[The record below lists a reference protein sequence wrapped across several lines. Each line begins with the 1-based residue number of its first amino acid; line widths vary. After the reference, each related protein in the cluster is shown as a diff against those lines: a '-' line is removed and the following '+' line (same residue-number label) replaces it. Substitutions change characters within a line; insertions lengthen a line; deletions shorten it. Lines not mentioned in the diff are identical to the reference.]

1 MKVRGRNSGMHG
13 SGSNARK
20 YHSFQC
26 RTLEIFDSFGI
37 GQKVWQESNHM
48 LGERY
53 ASSLLFIRRRGM
65 HVS

>member
-1 MKVRGRNSGMHG
+1 MQV
-13 SGSNARK
+13 SGSNAAQ

-53 ASSLLFIRRRGM
+53 PIVPTVHLQAGM